1 MISYGTAVQILYDC
15 GCAQN
20 VIEHCLAVSSLSV
33 RTAEKL
39 SGSGINVNANVNINI
54 NININVNVELV
65 KIGSVLHDLG
75 RSRTHAID
83 HAVVGARMAE
93 ELGLDARIVQIIKC
107 HIGGGISG
115 TEAKCL
121 GLPDDN
127 YIPVTIEEKI
137 VAHCDN
143 LMRGTERISIDECIL
158 RMRSCNM
165 SKESIDRVK
174 TLANEVGV
182 C

>member
-1 MISYGTAVQILYDC
+1 MILYETAVQILYDC

-33 RTAEKL
+33 ETAEKL
-39 SGSGINVNANVNINI
+39 SGSGINVD
-54 NININVNVELV
+54 VELV
-65 KIGSVLHDLG
+65 RVGSVLHDLG
-75 RSRTHAID
+75 RCRTHAID
-83 HAVVGARMAE
+83 HAVAGAKLAE

-115 TEAKCL
+115 MEAKSL
-121 GLPDDN
+121 GLPDDD

-143 LMRGTERISIDECIL
+143 LMRGTERITVDECIL
-158 RMRSCNM
+158 RMRSRNM

-174 TLANEVGV
+174 ALADEVGV

>member
-1 MISYGTAVQILYDC
+1 MISYETAVRILHDC

-20 VIEHCLAVSSLSV
+20 VIEHCLAVSALSV

-39 SGSGINVNANVNINI
+39 SGSGVDVNVDANVD
-54 NININVNVELV
+54 VELV
-65 KIGSVLHDLG
+65 RIGSVLHDIG

-83 HAVVGARMAE
+83 HAVVGAKMAE
-93 ELGLDARIVQIIKC
+93 YLGLDASIVQIIKC
-107 HIGGGISG
+107 HIGGGISR
-115 TEAKCL
+115 TEAKEL
-121 GLPDDN
+121 GLPNEN

-143 LMRGTERISIDECIL
+143 IMRGTERISLDECIL
-158 RMRSCNM
+158 RMRTRKM
-165 SKESIDRVK
+165 SKESIDSVK
-174 TLANEVGV
+174 ALADEVGV

>member
-1 MISYGTAVQILYDC
+1 MISYETAVWILHDC
-15 GCAQN
+15 GCARN
-20 VIEHCLAVSSLSV
+20 VIEHCLAVSALSV
-33 RTAEKL
+33 KTAEKL
-39 SGSGINVNANVNINI
+39 SGVAVDANI
-54 NININVNVELV
+54 NVELV
-65 KIGSVLHDLG
+65 RIGSVLHDIG

-93 ELGLDARIVQIIKC
+93 ELGLDASIVQIIKC
-107 HIGGGISG
+107 HVGGGISRI
-115 TEAKCL
+115 EAKEL
-121 GLPDDN
+121 GLPNDN

-143 LMRGTERISIDECIL
+143 LMRGMELISLDECIL
-158 RMRSCNM
+158 RMRSRDM

-174 TLANEVGV
+174 ALADEVGV

>member
-1 MISYGTAVQILYDC
+1 MISYATAVRILHDC

-20 VIEHCLAVSSLSV
+20 VIEHCLAVSALSV
-33 RTAEKL
+33 RIAEKL
-39 SGSGINVNANVNINI
+39 SGSGVDVD
-54 NININVNVELV
+54 VELV
-65 KIGSVLHDLG
+65 RIGSVLHDIG

-83 HAVVGARMAE
+83 HAVVGAKMAE
-93 ELGLDARIVQIIKC
+93 ELGLDASIVQIIKC
-107 HIGGGISG
+107 HIGGGISRI
-115 TEAKCL
+115 EAKEL
-121 GLPDDN
+121 GLPNDN

-143 LMRGTERISIDECIL
+143 IMRGMELISLDECIS
-158 RMRSCNM
+158 RMRSRNM

-174 TLANEVGV
+174 ALADEVGV

>member
-1 MISYGTAVQILYDC
+1 MISYETAVRILHDC

-20 VIEHCLAVSSLSV
+20 VIEHCLAVSALSV

-39 SGSGINVNANVNINI
+39 SGSGVDVDA
-54 NININVNVELV
+54 NVNVELV
-65 KIGSVLHDLG
+65 RIGSVLHDMG

-83 HAVVGARMAE
+83 HAVVGAKMAE

-107 HIGGGISG
+107 HIGGGISR
-115 TEAKCL
+115 TEAKEL
-121 GLPDDN
+121 GLPNEN

-143 LMRGTERISIDECIL
+143 IMRGTERISLDECIL
-158 RMRSCNM
+158 RMRLRNM

-174 TLANEVGV
+174 ALADEVGV

>member
-1 MISYGTAVQILYDC
+1 MISYETAVRILHDC

-20 VIEHCLAVSSLSV
+20 VIEHCLAVSAFSV

-39 SGSGINVNANVNINI
+39 SGSGVDVDI
-54 NININVNVELV
+54 ELV
-65 KIGSVLHDLG
+65 RIGSVLHDIG

-83 HAVVGARMAE
+83 HAVVGAKMAE
-93 ELGLDARIVQIIKC
+93 ELGLDANIVQIIKC
-107 HIGGGISG
+107 HIGGGISR
-115 TEAKCL
+115 TEAKEL
-121 GLPDDN
+121 GLPNDN

-143 LMRGTERISIDECIL
+143 LMRGTELISLDECIS
-158 RMRSCNM
+158 RMRARNM

-174 TLANEVGV
+174 ALADEVGV

>member
-1 MISYGTAVQILYDC
+1 MISYETAVQILYDC

-33 RTAEKL
+33 ETAEKL
-39 SGSGINVNANVNINI
+39 SGSGINVKANVSIDI
-54 NININVNVELV
+54 ELV
-65 KIGSVLHDLG
+65 RVGSVLHDLG
-75 RSRTHAID
+75 RCRTHAIG
-83 HAVVGARMAE
+83 HAVAGAKLAE
-93 ELGLDARIVQIIKC
+93 ELGLDARIVRIIKC

-115 TEAKCL
+115 MEAKSL
-121 GLPDDN
+121 GLPDDD

-143 LMRGTERISIDECIL
+143 LMRGTERITVDECIL
-158 RMRSCNM
+158 RMRSRNM

-174 TLANEVGV
+174 ALADEVGID
-182 C
+182 

>member
-1 MISYGTAVQILYDC
+1 MILYETAVQILYDC

-20 VIEHCLAVSSLSV
+20 VIEHCLAVSLLSV
-33 RTAEKL
+33 ETAEKL
-39 SGSGINVNANVNINI
+39 SGSGINVD
-54 NININVNVELV
+54 VELV
-65 KIGSVLHDLG
+65 RVGSVLHDLG
-75 RSRTHAID
+75 RCRTHAID
-83 HAVVGARMAE
+83 HAVAGAKLAE

-115 TEAKCL
+115 MEAKSL
-121 GLPDDN
+121 GLPDDD

-143 LMRGTERISIDECIL
+143 LMRGTERITVDECIF
-158 RMRSCNM
+158 RMRSRNM

-174 TLANEVGV
+174 ALADEVGV

>member
-1 MISYGTAVQILYDC
+1 MISYETAVQILYDC

-39 SGSGINVNANVNINI
+39 SGSGVNANT
-54 NININVNVELV
+54 NVSVSVDVELV
-65 KIGSVLHDLG
+65 RIGSVLHDIG

-83 HAVVGARMAE
+83 HAVAGAKMAE
-93 ELGLDARIVQIIKC
+93 ELGLDPRIVQIIKC
-107 HIGGGISG
+107 HIGGGISRR
-115 TEAKCL
+115 EAKDL
-121 GLPDDN
+121 GLPGDD
-127 YIPVTIEEKI
+127 YIPDSIEEKI

-143 LMRGTERISIDECIL
+143 LMRGTERISLDECIL
-158 RMRSCNM
+158 RMYSRNM

-174 TLANEVGV
+174 ALADVVGV